1 MVQVVLPAHRAEPND
16 GLFRNV
22 SIGSDSE
29 TGLHNW
35 QQCSSVRQASAPW
48 RSVP

>member
-1 MVQVVLPAHRAEPND
+1 MVQVVLPAHRSGPHDA
-16 GLFRNV
+16 LFRKV

-35 QQCSSVRQASAPW
+35 GRCSGIRQASAPW
-48 RSVP
+48 WSVP